1 MWMPLFSVQ
10 GVPNT
15 LQSIPRLNIAKQIF
29 KMRVYQ
35 VYSHA
40 YWLTIFWTTNC
51 SPGIEVAF
59 ENFGKNFNFSWT
71 PCICELMC
79 PQCDFIMVYL
89 INRFLIS
96 VRTDNGGSK
105 WSKWSVIEMLTHLKI
120 MVSTSPIFKS
130 HRLTLLLPLLK

>member
-1 MWMPLFSVQ
+1 MYVNTQMNFILILICSCVHISIVSQVLFMWMPLFSVQ

-40 YWLTIFWTTNC
+40 YCLTIFWITNC

-59 ENFGKNFNFSWT
+59 ENFGKNLNFFLNTLYLWT
-71 PCICELMC
+71 DVSSMW
-79 PQCDFIMVYL
+79 FYHG
-89 INRFLIS
+89 IS
-96 VRTDNGGSK
+96 HQQVPYFCTYGQRTEVNEVNG
-105 WSKWSVIEMLTHLKI
+105 
-120 MVSTSPIFKS
+120 
-130 HRLTLLLPLLK
+130 RL

>member
-1 MWMPLFSVQ
+1 MYVNTQMNFILILICSCVHISIVSQVLFMWMPLFSVQ

-29 KMRVYQ
+29 KMRLYQ
-35 VYSHA
+35 VYSHS

-96 VRTDNGGSK
+96 VRTDNGRK
-105 WSKWSVIEMLTHLKI
+105 
-120 MVSTSPIFKS
+120 
-130 HRLTLLLPLLK
+130 